1 MLKNVSLKENAAS
14 GLFKNGFLRFRSVRV
29 FIFRNVNF
37 IVRQVKSNRCLR
49 LRFMPVNQNPL
60 CRFVCVCRTDMRRR
74 AFESPDLAL
83 CFEYLH
89 HGCWKLRKFFTAP
102 QRSGTHFFL
111 GSVHSLFQ
119 NLEISGS
126 QKSEFWWSKWLENGQ
141 RMTSTVVPGLE
152 TSWKH
157 PKHYVPNT
165 LETFRKKTFFKSFW
179 PPKFTLLTPRNF

>member
-1 MLKNVSLKENAAS
+1 M
-14 GLFKNGFLRFRSVRV
+14 FLRCLEHERIMFGMFSTYFEPRNNRRSHPLA
-29 FIFRNVNF
+29 IFVDF
-37 IVRQVKSNRCLR
+37 QQQYVKSGFFKLKKCCQTH
-49 LRFMPVNQNPL
+49 VIQNPL

-83 CFEYLH
+83 CFENLH

-126 QKSEFWWSKWLENGQ
+126 QKSEFWWSK
-141 RMTSTVVPGLE
+141 
-152 TSWKH
+152 
-157 PKHYVPNT
+157 
-165 LETFRKKTFFKSFW
+165 
-179 PPKFTLLTPRNF
+179 